1 MVNSCP
7 FVLIIKTTRTTLTT
21 CNNKR
26 LFYRFPAIAVTLRF
40 LRSIYKA
47 LRAEILELQP
57 SAGNLRTT
65 CTVNT
70 KPCCDEKQLKQQK
83 QHLERRT
90 SLQACLKKVVYV
102 VSVVVKYKSLKSVGS
117 LEL

>member
-40 LRSIYKA
+40 LRSMYIA

-57 SAGNLRTT
+57 SAGNLRTNS
-65 CTVNT
+65 TVNT
-70 KPCCDEKQLKQQK
+70 KPCCDENHSNNKNNIQ
-83 QHLERRT
+83 RFDDR
-90 SLQACLKKVVYV
+90 Y
-102 VSVVVKYKSLKSVGS
+102 
-117 LEL
+117 